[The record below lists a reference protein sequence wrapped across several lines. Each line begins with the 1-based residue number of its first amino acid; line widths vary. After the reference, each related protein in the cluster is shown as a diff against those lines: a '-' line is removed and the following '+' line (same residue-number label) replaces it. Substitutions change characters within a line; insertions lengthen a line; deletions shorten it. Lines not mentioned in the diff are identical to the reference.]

1 MQQPKVLLP
10 EKLNETCHDPGC
22 RAISDRWWTK
32 LWLILCDYRP
42 SRPRLLQC
50 LVGLVGLSG
59 GRPFAMTPFTAW
71 GWHLDSRRLSKIIP
85 LVSGRGF
92 SGDGFSALA
101 GDCPFFMFRATRATF
116 SILWRTSGH
125 ARGLLS
131 QTCFATGV
139 LCLCC
144 LHLGRHVLLQLPFL
158 GATCRLKV
166 LMLLC
171 FAPGAPLR

>member
-1 MQQPKVLLP
+1 M
-10 EKLNETCHDPGC
+10 ESPGGTRP
-22 RAISDRWWTK
+22 RAVRQVTSGSPWQ
-32 LWLILCDYRP
+32 P
-42 SRPRLLQC
+42 SRERLLQY

-71 GWHLDSRRLSKIIP
+71 GWHLDVRLLSRITP
-85 LVSGRGF
+85 LVSGRG
-92 SGDGFSALA
+92 SCGDGFSALA
-101 GDCPFFMFRATRATF
+101 GDCPFFMSRVTRATC

-144 LHLGRHVLLQLPFL
+144 RHLGRRVLHQLPFL
-158 GATCRLKV
+158 GATCRLMV
-166 LMLLC
+166 SMLRC
-171 FAPGAPLR
+171 FALGAPLRC